1 MLTLGLIYL
10 NPPVRSPAKDPAAR
24 SASGQPSIYKYIIPG
39 TTARNLTRS
48 VLENPFLILLSIDD
62 IPHVV
67 Q

>member
-10 NPPVRSPAKDPAAR
+10 NLPDHSLAR
-24 SASGQPSIYKYIIPG
+24 SQAAKSVSGQPSIYKYIIPG
-39 TTARNLTRS
+39 TTVRNLTRS
-48 VLENPFLILLSIDD
+48 VLETPFLTLLSIDD